1 MEFLHL
7 FLVISRGNEQWRRKM
22 AVVSSAY
29 VFFMHSF
36 SQSEFL
42 KPYLILIS
50 WIYPRLC
57 LETMSQ
63 ALIKALK
70 HKYLIIILR
79 LERGHVVGV
88 G

>member
-1 MEFLHL
+1 MASQNGGCFLSL
-7 FLVISRGNEQWRRKM
+7 C
-22 AVVSSAY
+22 
-29 VFFMHSF
+29 FFRHTF

-50 WIYPRLC
+50 WFYPRHC

-79 LERGHVVGV
+79 LERGHVVGE